1 MGTLASMTYQ
11 CGWMPEAVKG
21 DPGLTITVTPSSIAF
36 NTGKSAMVTVNVDVY
51 RGQTKLAYGDDGYLC
66 STLTSTGPG
75 YITAGLRWSFGVTD
89 EGGFHFNLFYTSGN
103 EISMIIPFTVTVDG
117 VGYPSAICVQTVRN
131 GTNGTGSN
139 GENGVWVPP
148 PMLWED
154 YDDDYMFQAGD
165 PTDGDVRLDM
175 VVVKSSSGSLIPY
188 YCRVTHFKGDSPYS
202 PETDSE
208 YWAPADAGVYKC
220 LATDLLLARNA
231 RIEFVSGQAFR
242 VGEGSNMCG
251 YFGAPTS
258 NGVVLYTGSD
268 NDSDATFRV
277 YKSGRVEATDMHLSG
292 NSTFRGFVF
301 HEKTEITAA
310 NYALMSISKTYAPG
324 YTRTE
329 LDLMKTGN
337 WIEIKSLPAT
347 YTSHY
352 TSLPAIRTGEAYT
365 DAYRD
370 YVRQFM
376 GNEIMIYNTSG
387 KSIAIDTGESSVE
400 IRDDYACYFRM
411 IMAPETSNGIKLER
425 IKWEYTGP
433 FRY

>member
-1 MGTLASMTYQ
+1 
-11 CGWMPEAVKG
+11 
-21 DPGLTITVTPSSIAF
+21 
-36 NTGKSAMVTVNVDVY
+36 MVTVNVDVY

-231 RIEFVSGQAFR
+231 RIEFVSGQAIR
-242 VGEGSNMCG
+242 IGEGANMYG
-251 YFGAPTS
+251 YFGAPTDT
-258 NGVVLYTGSD
+258 GAVFYTGAD
-268 NDSDATFRV
+268 NVAQATFVV
-277 YKSGRVEATDMHLSG
+277 YKDGRIVATKADIEGRVSASVLDLKVS
-292 NSTFRGFVF
+292 
-301 HEKTEITAA
+301 TAA
-310 NYALMSISKTYAPG
+310 SGAIPNGSLCFDVSSIKLPALAAGYVRSIRIYNPVR
-324 YTRTE
+324 TRTGPEDLTLIPENTTVKIGTLIAFDMATSANKTLSEYGANGGVYLE
-329 LDLMKTGN
+329 LLGININNVTTWTVN
-337 WIEIKSLPAT
+337 VLS
-347 YTSHY
+347 
-352 TSLPAIRTGEAYT
+352 
-365 DAYRD
+365 
-370 YVRQFM
+370 
-376 GNEIMIYNTSG
+376 
-387 KSIAIDTGESSVE
+387 SI
-400 IRDDYACYFRM
+400 
-411 IMAPETSNGIKLER
+411 N
-425 IKWEYTGP
+425 
-433 FRY
+433 